1 MGPRVCAG
9 VSGERT
15 QVIQMT
21 QVVSPKFRVPAHA
34 TNTAA
39 ASTCRD
45 SIIFPR
51 TLLRVRGDDEVWII
65 VPATWLCPR
74 FFISFAPPQTEGA
87 GKTGCALHPR
97 SHVQCASK
105 EA

>member
-45 SIIFPR
+45 SIIFSR
-51 TLLRVRGDDEVWII
+51 TLLRERGGPSGVSVRFMQCDRCLLPQPPPGVMGPRIRGNAQAASPRRGDAVI
-65 VPATWLCPR
+65 
-74 FFISFAPPQTEGA
+74 
-87 GKTGCALHPR
+87 
-97 SHVQCASK
+97 
-105 EA
+105 